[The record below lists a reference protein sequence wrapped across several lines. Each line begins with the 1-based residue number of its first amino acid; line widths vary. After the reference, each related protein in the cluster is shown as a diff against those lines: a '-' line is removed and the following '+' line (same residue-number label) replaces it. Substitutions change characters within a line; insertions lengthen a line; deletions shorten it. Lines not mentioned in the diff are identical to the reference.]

1 MNDDDIMQ
9 DFYGS
14 AKDGNA
20 YLASLDDETAGKT
33 LWRSLI
39 MNE

>member
-20 YLASLDDETAGKT
+20 YLASLDDET
-33 LWRSLI
+33 WENFVEEFD
-39 MNE
+39 NE